1 MDAKEGNLL
10 SDIGFEKV
18 NEYGERYFSNLN
30 FNSFYK
36 VSACD
41 LYERDFSALF
51 KKNSLYVI
59 IGTDSGLF
67 PKYIKQKGVPEGSRY
82 VFIEPSF
89 ILSQLLKA
97 NALNDSDDYC
107 AFADENTWLE
117 LLEQFKMS
125 NYFYI
130 DSFELYYAYCAKEN
144 ALDSYTVRGHK
155 LRF

>member
-67 PKYIKQKGVPEGSRY
+67 PK
-82 VFIEPSF
+82 
-89 ILSQLLKA
+89 
-97 NALNDSDDYC
+97 
-107 AFADENTWLE
+107 
-117 LLEQFKMS
+117 
-125 NYFYI
+125 
-130 DSFELYYAYCAKEN
+130 
-144 ALDSYTVRGHK
+144 
-155 LRF
+155 